1 MSLKSSLFFLSELK
15 LYWKWKKSNGR
26 HLIQQ
31 KKKRDLLRKNV
42 RVSKRNLLQN
52 RKERLISPYSAA
64 FETETSKVE
73 ATFFLDQNSIR
84 FHVRRKSQDVGNIKK
99 VEIFHKK
106 SGRQRSTELYPLTVF
121 FVYWNNCTSLS
132 GKNWTHFR
140 KKVWEYQY
148 EIQTFVEFLD

>member
-1 MSLKSSLFFLSELK
+1 MKEK
-15 LYWKWKKSNGR
+15 QWKAFDSAKEEKR
-26 HLIQQ
+26 FAQ
-31 KKKRDLLRKNV
+31 KKCEGL
-42 RVSKRNLLQN
+42 KRNLLQN

-140 KKVWEYQY
+140 KKV
-148 EIQTFVEFLD
+148 